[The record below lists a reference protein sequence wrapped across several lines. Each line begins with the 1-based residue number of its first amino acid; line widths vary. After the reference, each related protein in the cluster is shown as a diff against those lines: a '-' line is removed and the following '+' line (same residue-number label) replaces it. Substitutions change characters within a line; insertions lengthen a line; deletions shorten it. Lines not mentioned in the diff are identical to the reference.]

1 VVPLPTRFVAS
12 IVAFAPLFRQ
22 PRTWQHAQQLLVGA
36 MLAPGVRTVA
46 SVLRVLG
53 LARERR
59 FCTYHRVLSRAVWSP
74 LAGARILLGLL
85 VRTFVPAGPLVFG
98 LDDTIERRWG
108 KQIRARGIYR
118 DPVRSS
124 DAHFVKASG
133 LRWLSVMLLAEVPWA
148 GRVWALPVLTLLAPS
163 ERATATAGRRY
174 KTLVAW
180 ARQAMRQ
187 LARWCAALAPGR
199 PLILVADLS
208 FAAHPLLLTLA
219 PLMTCITRL
228 RLDGRLFAPAPPMA
242 PARGRRTGRR
252 RVKGARLPLLRD
264 VLADPATAWGRTTI
278 AGWYGATA
286 RAVDLATGTAV
297 WYQNGRP
304 VLPLRW
310 VLVRDPE
317 GRFDPQA
324 LLCTD
329 LALTPAEIVGYYVRR
344 WQVEVTFAEVRRH
357 LGVETQR
364 QWSDRAIART
374 TPVLL
379 GLFSLVTL
387 LATQLARGGRLPV
400 RQAAWYRKPAPTFSD
415 ALAAVRRHWWRAA
428 ASFRRP
434 RAHRRQQQV
443 PRALFRRLYDAV
455 CYAAA

>member
-1 VVPLPTRFVAS
+1 MSALPTRFVAS

-22 PRTWQHAQQLLVGA
+22 QRTWQHAQQLLVGA
-36 MLAPGVRTVA
+36 ILAPGVRTVA
-46 SVLRVLG
+46 SVLRILG
-53 LARERR
+53 LAHERH

-74 LAGARILLGLL
+74 LVGARLLLGLL
-85 VRTFVPAGPLVFG
+85 GRAFVPRGPLVFG

-108 KQIRARGIYR
+108 KHIRARGIYR

-163 ERATATAGRRY
+163 ERATTAAGRRY
-174 KTLVAW
+174 KTIVAW

-187 LARWCAALAPGR
+187 LARWGAALAPGR
-199 PLILVADLS
+199 ALILVADLS
-208 FAAHPLLLTLA
+208 FAAHPLLLALA

-228 RLDGRLFAPAPPMA
+228 RLDGRLFAPAPPAA

-252 RVKGARLPLLRD
+252 RVKGERRPLLRD
-264 VLADPATAWGRTTI
+264 VLTDPTTTWTRTTI

-297 WYQNGRP
+297 WYQSGRP

-310 VLVRDPE
+310 VLVRDPDR
-317 GRFDPQA
+317 RFDAQA
-324 LLCTD
+324 LLSTD
-329 LALTPAEIVGYYVRR
+329 PTLTPSEIVGYYVRR

-387 LATQLARGGRLPV
+387 LATALARGGRLPV
-400 RQAAWYRKPAPTFSD
+400 RQAAWYRKTTPTFSD

-428 ASFRRP
+428 SFRSPPAR
-434 RAHRRQQQV
+434 RRQQQV
-443 PRALFRRLYDAV
+443 PRTLYRRLYDAV